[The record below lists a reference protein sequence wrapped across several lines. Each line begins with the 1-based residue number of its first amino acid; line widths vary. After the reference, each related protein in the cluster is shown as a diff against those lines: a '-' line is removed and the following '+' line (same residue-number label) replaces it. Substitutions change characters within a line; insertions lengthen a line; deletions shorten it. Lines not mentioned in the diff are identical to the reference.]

1 MKAHQNKH
9 YKICI
14 GEEVE
19 LDEAPAKVWHLAN
32 KKFNLIFDKDGYT
45 LVKQGSGKE
54 TKLKAKTPTD
64 ATAELVKRGYRES
77 VELDEASEKD
87 ILNALKKEKIGGYFS
102 GGTLYVAQRALET
115 VRDLLR
121 GMKLKSMPTLVGEAV
136 SGPTRMN
143 IQKYYDKQSGS
154 QTNRIAATEKAFK
167 IKNLKV
173 RSDGTVVDFS
183 EELEESGMSDLHQHI
198 KDGKSAKEI
207 AKLMKV
213 DVKTIEKLMKGF
225 NEKVDPAD
233 VDDEASEDDI
243 RAADKN
249 IIYQMKMAIQ
259 LRGGPKTGVKKKNI
273 GYPFKVIF
281 LDKNKVEIKPQIAQ
295 AVIAKYNSMKK
306 PADKEEFQT
315 KIAKSYKLL
324 LKALKE
330 NAIKEKTS
338 QDRIVGLVSD
348 KLKEKKY
355 G

>member
-1 MKAHQNKH
+1 M
-9 YKICI
+9 
-14 GEEVE
+14 
-19 LDEAPAKVWHLAN
+19 
-32 KKFNLIFDKDGYT
+32 
-45 LVKQGSGKE
+45 
-54 TKLKAKTPTD
+54 
-64 ATAELVKRGYRES
+64 
-77 VELDEASEKD
+77 
-87 ILNALKKEKIGGYFS
+87 
-102 GGTLYVAQRALET
+102 
-115 VRDLLR
+115 
-121 GMKLKSMPTLVGEAV
+121 
-136 SGPTRMN
+136 
-143 IQKYYDKQSGS
+143 
-154 QTNRIAATEKAFK
+154 
-167 IKNLKV
+167 
-173 RSDGTVVDFS
+173 DFS

-249 IIYQMKMAIQ
+249 IIYQMKKAIQ
-259 LRGGPKTGVKKKNI
+259 LRGGPRTGVKKKNV

-281 LDKNKVEIKPQIAQ
+281 LDKKKVEITPQIAQ

-348 KLKEKKY
+348 KLKEKKH